1 MHLAHK
7 NALYLVVIMLS
18 CLVFNAQEVF
28 LFIPIVL
35 TIDIVK
41 DSQYY
46 FDCEMPSRL
55 IKNKLDKFIL
65 I

>member
-1 MHLAHK
+1 MQMHLAHK

-35 TIDIVK
+35 TI
-41 DSQYY
+41 
-46 FDCEMPSRL
+46 L
-55 IKNKLDKFIL
+55 T
-65 I
+65 